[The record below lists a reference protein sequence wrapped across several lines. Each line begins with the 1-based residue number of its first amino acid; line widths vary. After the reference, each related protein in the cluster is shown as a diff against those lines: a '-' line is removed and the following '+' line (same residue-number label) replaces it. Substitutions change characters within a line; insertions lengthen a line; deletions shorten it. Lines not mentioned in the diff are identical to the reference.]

1 MHPRLWRSPRGTLG
15 YPRDWGTLGLG
26 TARKAHTQISMG
38 PMLHGKCCGSSWEAR
53 RSCRRVDS
61 ANCGTAL
68 SPMLFRESPIVAPNV
83 RAGTA
88 RFRQLSGALL
98 AVGFARDDGPVN
110 ESRHGAMQA
119 PGGTSVPPEQGA
131 RRKRFRDNPVLA
143 MRVKKGIASR
153 VKELMP

>member
-1 MHPRLWRSPRGTLG
+1 MPIPRHGGSYAPTPVAFPTWNTGPST
-15 YPRDWGTLGLG
+15 DWGTRGLEA
-26 TARKAHTQISMG
+26 ARKAHTQISVG

-53 RSCRRVDS
+53 RSRRRVDS

-119 PGGTSVPPEQGA
+119 PGGTSGP
-131 RRKRFRDNPVLA
+131 
-143 MRVKKGIASR
+143 
-153 VKELMP
+153 